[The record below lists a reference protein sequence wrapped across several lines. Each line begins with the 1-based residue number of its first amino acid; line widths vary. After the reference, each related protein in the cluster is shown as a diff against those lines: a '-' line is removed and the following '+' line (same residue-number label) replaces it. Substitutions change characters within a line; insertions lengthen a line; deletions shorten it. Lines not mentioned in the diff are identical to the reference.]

1 MRGTAGGWRYGRW
14 RRSLAA
20 VLLMGLLGLGAPAA
34 AQLGGSDS
42 EEPAAFTADE
52 VTYDDALGIVTARGN
67 VEITQGRRIL
77 LADTVTYNLKNEVVT
92 ASGNVSLLEPSGEV
106 LFAEYAELTDDLA
119 EGFIRGLRV
128 LMIDDSRMVGST
140 ALRTK
145 DNRTSV
151 RNAVFSPCDLC
162 REDPTR
168 APLWQL
174 KADRVVHDK
183 DDQMIR
189 YKNARLEF
197 LGIPTFY
204 TPYFDHPDPTVD
216 KKTGFMAPTFGS
228 STFQGSF
235 VETPFFANF
244 ANNHDMTITP
254 RFSTEQT
261 LLLGVEHRI
270 LFESG
275 QIITKATGVQSDL
288 QPRRGDRLEN
298 VFRGDIDQ
306 EARFDIDKHF
316 RAGWDLDRVTD
327 KTYRDTFGLGDRERL
342 TSRGFVEGLRGRN
355 YLSANTFWYQTQ
367 RENEHDDEQVI
378 ALPTIDANY
387 VSEPGRAGGYYT
399 FDGNIWNLVRPQGRD
414 SRRASAVTA
423 WNLPYTS
430 PLGDVYR
437 LRLGVQS
444 DLYWVDDMD
453 PDNPDEVNPVNGDSY
468 TVGRVFPRASLEWR
482 YPWIGQIG
490 EASQIIEPI
499 VQGVLA
505 PGFDNP
511 DEIPNEDSI
520 DFEFDDTNIFQPDRF
535 VGRDL
540 VDPGSRIDYGLQ
552 YSFVAPGGLFS
563 QAFLGQSWRPVT
575 EGIFAPES
583 GLDDNFSDYVGRLYL
598 QPIPEL
604 DLTYRFRADKDDLAL
619 RRSEATLTAG
629 IPALRVGL
637 TYFFVDGNEDFVEG
651 DTRGFPDR
659 EQITATVSS
668 QFSSY
673 WRGSVGVNHDLIE
686 QETRSVSAS
695 LFYQD
700 ECLLLGINHTTDFT
714 DNTEV
719 GSNSQLTFFLTLK
732 HLGNIA
738 GN

>member
-1 MRGTAGGWRYGRW
+1 M
-14 RRSLAA
+14 
-20 VLLMGLLGLGAPAA
+20 
-34 AQLGGSDS
+34 AQLGDA
-42 EEPAAFTADE
+42 ERDRPAAFTADE
-52 VTYDDALGIVTARGN
+52 VTYDDALGIVTAKGN
-67 VEITQGRRIL
+67 VEITQGQRIL

-92 ASGNVSLLEPSGEV
+92 ASGNVSLLEPNGEV

-128 LMIDDSRMVGST
+128 LMTDDSRMVGTT
-140 ALRTK
+140 AMRTQ

-174 KADRVVHDK
+174 KAERVVHDK
-183 DDQMIR
+183 EEKMIR

-197 LGIPTFY
+197 FGVPTFY

-216 KKTGFMAPTFGS
+216 KKTGFLAPSIGN

-235 VETPFFANF
+235 VDVPFFANF
-244 ANNHDMTITP
+244 AENHDMTITP

-275 QIITKATGVQSDL
+275 QILTRGTGVQADL
-288 QPRRGDRLEN
+288 QPRNGERLKN

-306 EARFDIDKHF
+306 EGRFDFNEYF
-316 RAGWDLDRVTD
+316 RGGWDLDRVTD

-342 TSRGFVEGLRGRN
+342 TSRAFVEGLRGRN
-355 YLSANTFWYQTQ
+355 YLAANTFWYQTQ
-367 RENEHDDEQVI
+367 RLSESDDEQVI

-387 VSEPGRAGGYYT
+387 VSEPGTAGGYYT
-399 FDGNIWNLVRPQGRD
+399 FDANVWNLTRLQGRD
-414 SRRASAVTA
+414 SRRASAITA

-430 PLGDVYR
+430 PIGDVYR

-453 PDNPDEVNPVNGDSY
+453 PSQPDEINPADGASY
-468 TVGRVFPRASLEWR
+468 TVGRIFPRASLEWR
-482 YPWIGQIG
+482 YPWVGQIG

-505 PGFDNP
+505 PGFENP
-511 DEIPNEDSI
+511 EEIPNEDSV
-520 DFEFDDTNIFQPDRF
+520 DFEFDDTNIFRPDRF

-540 VDPGSRIDYGLQ
+540 IDPGSRIDYGMQ

-563 QAFLGQSWRPVT
+563 QAFLGQSWRPVK

-583 GLDDNFSDYVGRLYL
+583 GLSDNFSDYVGRLYL

-604 DLTYRFRADKDDLAL
+604 DLTYRFRADKDDLSL

-629 IPALRVGL
+629 IPALRFGL
-637 TYFFVDGNEDFVEG
+637 TYFFVEGNEDFVES

-659 EQITATVSS
+659 EEITASLSS
-668 QFSSY
+668 QFSTY
-673 WRGSVGVNHDLIE
+673 WRGTVSATHDLIE
-686 QETRSVSAS
+686 QQTRSVSAS
-695 LFYQD
+695 LYYQD
-700 ECLLLGINHTTDFT
+700 ECLLLGINHSTDFT

-719 GSNSQLTFFLTLK
+719 GTNSQITFFLTLK